1 MNTVKKLMLFVGL
14 TITSSSL
21 FSQNATT
28 TQEFIKI
35 PVPVVKRIVVDL
47 VKGDS
52 AMAQLT
58 QANLHITEL
67 ETKSQMQDEMI
78 STFKTVDEN
87 NKKIIDGL
95 ERKIVILDVEF
106 KTVSKELK
114 KLKVKSKFTNLMSSG
129 VILTLAYFLITK

>member
-1 MNTVKKLMLFVGL
+1 M

-21 FSQNATT
+21 LSQNATT

-52 AMAQLT
+52 AIAQLT
-58 QANLHITEL
+58 QANLHIAEL
-67 ETKSQMQDEMI
+67 ETKSQMQDDMI
-78 STFKTVDEN
+78 STFRTVDEN
-87 NKKIIDGL
+87 NRKIIDGL
-95 ERKIVILDVEF
+95 ERKVVILEGEF

-114 KLKVKSKFTNLMSSG
+114 KQKVKSKFTNLMSSG
-129 VILTLAYFLITK
+129 TILTLAYFLITK

>member
-1 MNTVKKLMLFVGL
+1 MLFVGL
-14 TITSSSL
+14 TITNSSL

-47 VKGDS
+47 VRGDS

-95 ERKIVILDVEF
+95 ERKIVILDGEF

>member
-1 MNTVKKLMLFVGL
+1 L

-95 ERKIVILDVEF
+95 ERKIVILDGEF

>member
-1 MNTVKKLMLFVGL
+1 M

-95 ERKIVILDVEF
+95 ERKIVILDGEF

>member
-1 MNTVKKLMLFVGL
+1 
-14 TITSSSL
+14 
-21 FSQNATT
+21 
-28 TQEFIKI
+28 
-35 PVPVVKRIVVDL
+35 
-47 VKGDS
+47 
-52 AMAQLT
+52 MAQLT

-78 STFKTVDEN
+78 STFKIVDEN

-95 ERKIVILDVEF
+95 ERKIVILDGEF

-114 KLKVKSKFTNLMSSG
+114 KIKVKSKFTNLMSSG

>member
-1 MNTVKKLMLFVGL
+1 M

-52 AMAQLT
+52 AIAQLT
-58 QANLHITEL
+58 QANLHIAEL
-67 ETKSQMQDEMI
+67 ETKSQMQDDMI
-78 STFKTVDEN
+78 STFRTVDEN
-87 NKKIIDGL
+87 NRKIIDGL
-95 ERKIVILDVEF
+95 ERKVVILEGEF

-114 KLKVKSKFTNLMSSG
+114 KQKVKSKFTNLMSSG
-129 VILTLAYFLITK
+129 TILTLAYFLITK

>member
-1 MNTVKKLMLFVGL
+1 M

-52 AMAQLT
+52 AIAQLT
-58 QANLHITEL
+58 QANLHIAEL
-67 ETKSQMQDEMI
+67 ETKSQMQDDMI
-78 STFKTVDEN
+78 STFRTVDEN
-87 NKKIIDGL
+87 NRKIIDGL
-95 ERKIVILDVEF
+95 ERKVVILEGEL

-114 KLKVKSKFTNLMSSG
+114 KQKVKSKFTNLMSSG
-129 VILTLAYFLITK
+129 TILTLAYFLITK

>member
-1 MNTVKKLMLFVGL
+1 M

-95 ERKIVILDVEF
+95 ERKIVILDGEF

-114 KLKVKSKFTNLMSSG
+114 KIKVKSKFTNLMSSG

>member
-1 MNTVKKLMLFVGL
+1 M

>member
-1 MNTVKKLMLFVGL
+1 M

-95 ERKIVILDVEF
+95 ERKIVILDGEF

-129 VILTLAYFLITK
+129 VILTLAFFLITK

>member
-1 MNTVKKLMLFVGL
+1 M

-52 AMAQLT
+52 AIAQLT
-58 QANLHITEL
+58 QANLHIAEL
-67 ETKSQMQDEMI
+67 ETKSQMQDDMI
-78 STFKTVDEN
+78 STFRTVDEN
-87 NKKIIDGL
+87 NRKIIDGL
-95 ERKIVILDVEF
+95 ERKVVILESEF

-114 KLKVKSKFTNLMSSG
+114 KQKVKSKFTNLMSSG
-129 VILTLAYFLITK
+129 TILTLAYFLITK

>member
-1 MNTVKKLMLFVGL
+1 M

-52 AMAQLT
+52 AIAQLT
-58 QANLHITEL
+58 QANLHIAEL
-67 ETKSQMQDEMI
+67 ETKSQMQDDMI
-78 STFKTVDEN
+78 STFRTVDEN
-87 NKKIIDGL
+87 NRKIIDGL
-95 ERKIVILDVEF
+95 ERKVVLLESEF

-114 KLKVKSKFTNLMSSG
+114 KQKVKSKFTNLMSSG
-129 VILTLAYFLITK
+129 TILTLAYFLITK

>member
-1 MNTVKKLMLFVGL
+1 M
-14 TITSSSL
+14 ITSSLSL

-95 ERKIVILDVEF
+95 ERKIVILDGEF

>member
-1 MNTVKKLMLFVGL
+1 MLLVGL

-52 AMAQLT
+52 AIAQLT
-58 QANLHITEL
+58 QANLHIAEL
-67 ETKSQMQDEMI
+67 ETKSQMQDDMI
-78 STFKTVDEN
+78 STFRTVDEN
-87 NKKIIDGL
+87 NRKIIDGL
-95 ERKIVILDVEF
+95 ERKVVILESEF

-114 KLKVKSKFTNLMSSG
+114 KQKVKSKFTNLMSSG
-129 VILTLAYFLITK
+129 TILTLAYFLITK